1 MTGNNL
7 SYKEELTCDLKRL
20 CVVFGHIERLII
32 FAASIHRK
40 LLDIPRLSEAI
51 FNDYFNY
58 YLPKMGTSFESIC
71 YDKVLRF
78 HNFST
83 HLLLF
88 FIFMA
93 MIITFMPLFKSPVN
107 LICLSRIFFRNKM

>member
-7 SYKEELTCDLKRL
+7 SDKEELTVDLKRL
-20 CVVFGHIERLII
+20 CVVFGHIERLLI

-71 YDKVLRF
+71 YDKVLEIPYF
-78 HNFST
+78 LHYYS
-83 HLLLF
+83 
-88 FIFMA
+88 IF
-93 MIITFMPLFKSPVN
+93 L
-107 LICLSRIFFRNKM
+107 